1 MSDDCIQWNSLFGN
15 SRWQYK
21 HVLTDAIT
29 KQGIIRYPIR
39 WLAIKLLENDSEVI
53 DSVTALQNTE
63 HILALAATLR
73 DSLKEKMD
81 LEFVFAQYRHQFAV
95 AVYNDAVLNTGT
107 SDSLS
112 DKIDYILTNRVLGL
126 PIFMFIM
133 WLMFNIVMEVGAIPQ
148 DWLSS
153 GFDALGKWIGPMI
166 ASEQLR
172 SLVVDGVIGGVGA
185 VLSFVPLII
194 LLYLFISLLEDTGYM
209 ARAAFLID
217 RIMRACGLHGKSFIP
232 MILGFGCNVPGI
244 MAARTLDNPKDRMV
258 TILALPFMSCGARLP
273 VYTLLIAAFFTA
285 GQSGTVLF
293 AMYIL
298 GIIVAVVL
306 ATVLRS
312 TVFKGEQEPFVMEMP
327 PYHIPTVKGVL
338 IHMWERTVLY
348 LKKAGT
354 IILGASILVWCLTAY
369 PMDVEYSRD
378 YDAAKEKIAASVDI
392 QQVPILK
399 DMGLDSMEQDPT
411 LATMYEAM
419 TTAADKAK
427 DDKEKIEQGA
437 YPEAFAA
444 LQKSDPAV
452 YNRAIP
458 LYDIQQK
465 ADADT
470 DDLETAQKSEK
481 LQQSYAAS
489 IGHFVEPVLRPLGF
503 DWKIGVGLVACTAAK
518 EVMISTLGTIYS
530 VGADADDDDNL
541 ITFLSEDPDFNPAV
555 ALSLMVFSLLYM
567 PCLATLA
574 VMKRETNS
582 WKWPAMSAGL
592 GIILAWVFAF
602 AVYHIALL
610 AGLGA

>member
-1 MSDDCIQWNSLFGN
+1 
-15 SRWQYK
+15 
-21 HVLTDAIT
+21 
-29 KQGIIRYPIR
+29 
-39 WLAIKLLENDSEVI
+39 
-53 DSVTALQNTE
+53 
-63 HILALAATLR
+63 
-73 DSLKEKMD
+73 
-81 LEFVFAQYRHQFAV
+81 
-95 AVYNDAVLNTGT
+95 
-107 SDSLS
+107 
-112 DKIDYILTNRVLGL
+112 
-126 PIFMFIM
+126 
-133 WLMFNIVMEVGAIPQ
+133 
-148 DWLSS
+148 
-153 GFDALGKWIGPMI
+153 MI

-399 DMGLDSMEQDPT
+399 DMG
-411 LATMYEAM
+411 
-419 TTAADKAK
+419 
-427 DDKEKIEQGA
+427 
-437 YPEAFAA
+437 
-444 LQKSDPAV
+444 
-452 YNRAIP
+452 
-458 LYDIQQK
+458 
-465 ADADT
+465 
-470 DDLETAQKSEK
+470 
-481 LQQSYAAS
+481 
-489 IGHFVEPVLRPLGF
+489 
-503 DWKIGVGLVACTAAK
+503 VGLH
-518 EVMISTLGTIYS
+518 GTGSYVS
-530 VGADADDDDNL
+530 NDV
-541 ITFLSEDPDFNPAV
+541 
-555 ALSLMVFSLLYM
+555 
-567 PCLATLA
+567 
-574 VMKRETNS
+574 
-582 WKWPAMSAGL
+582 
-592 GIILAWVFAF
+592 
-602 AVYHIALL
+602 
-610 AGLGA
+610 